1 MRELLIGLTTEL
13 NRRGILYEEAVREFR
28 KVFIVTALRDT
39 NGNLCRAARRLGM
52 HRNTLAR
59 NVADLR
65 INVKAIRSVAK
76 RPSGR
81 LTVSEAPRRE
91 VA

>member
-1 MRELLIGLTTEL
+1 MRELLIGLTTEM
-13 NRRGILYEEAVREFR
+13 NRRGILYEEAVREFK
-28 KVFIVTALRDT
+28 KVFILTALRDT
-39 NGNLCRAARRLGM
+39 EGNLCRAAKRLGM

-59 NVADLR
+59 NVAELQ

-76 RPSGR
+76 RPSIAME
-81 LTVSEAPRRE
+81 TPRRR

>member
-1 MRELLIGLTTEL
+1 MRELLIGLTTEM
-13 NRRGILYEEAVREFR
+13 NRRGIFYEEAVREFK

-39 NGNLCRAARRLGM
+39 EGNLCRAAKRLGM

-59 NVADLR
+59 NVAELQ

-76 RPSGR
+76 RPGG
-81 LTVSEAPRRE
+81 TTEAPQRR